1 MKKILLTGL
10 KFIGYSGIGWLID
23 TTIYLIL
30 TNIFKL
36 NIDISNMFS
45 SLVGVTFVFIMSTR
59 KIFINSN
66 KMNIKLKYLIYII
79 YQILLI
85 LLVSKLMLILKDYL
99 LTLNINIITKYI
111 SIIVKIIITPFTMLI
126 NFIVMKLLIEK
137 I

>member
-45 SLVGVTFVFIMSTR
+45 SLIGVTFVFIMSTR

-111 SIIVKIIITPFTMLI
+111 SIIVKIVITPFTMLI

>member
-36 NIDISNMFS
+36 NIDISNMLS

-85 LLVSKLMLILKDYL
+85 MLVSKLMLILKDYL

-111 SIIVKIIITPFTMLI
+111 SIIVKIVITPFTMLI

>member
-111 SIIVKIIITPFTMLI
+111 SIIVKIVITPFTMLI